1 MKTEY
6 TDDDRY
12 VRTWSYLSEI
22 PKDIPE
28 TVKYV
33 KIQYN
38 DIRNLKVGDFSCLS
52 QLEVMNLDDNCIR
65 YIESGSFSGL
75 DNLKNLSLCANWI
88 LDLKAEMWKGLESL
102 QELTLCTNLFGPETQ
117 IHNGA
122 FSSLPKLEILRL
134 GSHGLRSVN
143 AEMFR
148 GLNSLR
154 LLDIHDNHINKKIIE
169 EGTFKYLVN
178 LEHLI
183 LYDNHIDEIEDGAFS
198 GLSNLIELDLY
209 DNGGVLGT
217 DFEDNSLIRGGL
229 WVGLTSLRN

>member
-12 VRTWSYLSEI
+12 IRTWSYLSEI

-75 DNLKNLSLCANWI
+75 DNLKNLSICANWI
-88 LDLKAEMWKGLESL
+88 LDLKAEMWKGLKNL

-117 IHNGA
+117 IHNVLFLLFQNLRFCA
-122 FSSLPKLEILRL
+122 LEVMA
-134 GSHGLRSVN
+134 SEV
-143 AEMFR
+143 
-148 GLNSLR
+148 
-154 LLDIHDNHINKKIIE
+154 
-169 EGTFKYLVN
+169 
-178 LEHLI
+178 
-183 LYDNHIDEIEDGAFS
+183 
-198 GLSNLIELDLY
+198 
-209 DNGGVLGT
+209 
-217 DFEDNSLIRGGL
+217 
-229 WVGLTSLRN
+229 